1 MCVEIAFSQV
11 RAVRSKWRG
20 ILRVALSEQGII
32 FGEAFD
38 VPLDEATI
46 RDNAGFLVG

>member
-1 MCVEIAFSQV
+1 MLSNSCYTQNLPQRQGEFSSFSIAPS
-11 RAVRSKWRG
+11 G
-20 ILRVALSEQGII
+20 I

-46 RDNAGFLVG
+46 RDNVGFLVG